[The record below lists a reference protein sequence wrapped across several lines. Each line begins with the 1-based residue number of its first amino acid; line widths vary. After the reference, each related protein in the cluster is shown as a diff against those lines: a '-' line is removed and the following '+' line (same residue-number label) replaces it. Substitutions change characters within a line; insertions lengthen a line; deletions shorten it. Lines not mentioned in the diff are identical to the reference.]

1 MAIYHLSA
9 KIIGRSAGRSA
20 VGAAAYRS
28 GTALVDNRLG
38 LVQDHSAKDD
48 VIHSEVML
56 PDGAPERLRDRGTLW
71 NEVEAVEKRKD
82 AQLAREIE
90 VAIPRELTRKQAM
103 ALARDFVAEQFVAK
117 GMVADLNVHWSVGED
132 GEAKPHAHVML
143 STREVGPEGF
153 GKKVVA
159 WNAKA
164 ELKQW
169 REAWADL
176 ANTRL
181 AELGHEARIDHRSLD
196 AQGIEL
202 SPQHKIGPAGARREE
217 RGEDAERA
225 AEHRAIARANGERIM
240 ADPSIALRTLT
251 HQQATFTREDL
262 AKLIH
267 RHSDGQE
274 QFAGV
279 MARVEASPELVRLGK
294 DARWRERWTTR
305 EMVEVERRLEGHAE
319 GIAGRG
325 HGVDRRHRE
334 AVLASREL
342 GVEQRAAYEHVT
354 GERGLALVVGYAGTG
369 KSTMLGAAR
378 EAWEAQGYSVRGA
391 ALSGIAAESL
401 EGGSG
406 IRSRTLASFEHGWGQ
421 GRDQLTARDVLVIDE
436 AGLVGSRQL
445 ERVLGHAAAVGAKVV
460 LVGDPEQLQA
470 IEAGAGFRALV
481 ERHGAAEITQ
491 VRRQRVEW
499 QREATVAL
507 ATGGTGE
514 ALARYAEAG
523 MVVAHATRAAA
534 REALV
539 ERWDARGRAHAG
551 ESTVMLAYTHD
562 DVRGLNE
569 LARERVRAA
578 GGLGV
583 DVEVATER
591 GTRAFAQGDRVMFLR
606 NGRELG
612 VRNGTLGVLR
622 AIESGGE
629 RLTVAIDGQGQE
641 ERDVTFYARDYAHID
656 HGYAATVHKAQGV
669 TVDRAYVLASEHLD
683 RHATYVG
690 LTRHRDG
697 VELHYGR
704 DDFADPTRLARML
717 GRERAKDST
726 LDYAAE
732 QAPDQARAADPVA
745 SFAERRGIVSEIIAQ
760 VKQAVPSKERVFAR
774 FGKAIG
780 RGEAGHRAEEA
791 QGGGRFV
798 GLQIGAGGEGRAH
811 EPSPRPERVAGPI
824 ERALRDYAEAWEQA
838 RRMEEQRLPVLAH
851 QRQALAQAGGEL
863 NRVRGDGA
871 RDLASALDRNPA
883 LARGD
888 AGALA
893 GAMEHEGQVR
903 RDPNLRAGR
912 FIERWR
918 AAEKEGARERLG
930 ELAGE
935 LKRDPQIE
943 SVLRARGRVPG
954 EDRLPQLEKTL
965 DIGLGRSRER
975 GIEM

>member
-1 MAIYHLSA
+1 MRADTRLRPAGNAGAFDAAGCGQHDAIRMERRDDALGYVA
-9 KIIGRSAGRSA
+9 TVIGRPCGVGTRLHHHHEVGLGRWSQVQRAHQLPGMVTHGLRAITIVGEQPGSDVDLVRHERHQLCRRAAG
-20 VGAAAYRS
+20 
-28 GTALVDNRLG
+28 NR
-38 LVQDHSAKDD
+38 QA
-48 VIHSEVML
+48 
-56 PDGAPERLRDRGTLW
+56 
-71 NEVEAVEKRKD
+71 EAG
-82 AQLAREIE
+82 
-90 VAIPRELTRKQAM
+90 
-103 ALARDFVAEQFVAK
+103 VAK
-117 GMVADLNVHWSVGED
+117 QERITKRGQRRKLEFCNHPYVCLTGPS
-132 GEAKPHAHVML
+132 KPGCPRFVIR
-143 STREVGPEGF
+143 S
-153 GKKVVA
+153 
-159 WNAKA
+159 
-164 ELKQW
+164 
-169 REAWADL
+169 WADL

-181 AELGHEARIDHRSLD
+181 AELGYEARIDHRSLE

-251 HQQATFTREDL
+251 HQQATFTREQL

-279 MARVEASPELVRLGK
+279 MARVEASAELVRLGK
-294 DARWRERWTTR
+294 DARGRERWTTR

-319 GIAGRG
+319 RIAGHA

-334 AVLASREL
+334 AALGTREL
-342 GVEQRAAYEHVT
+342 GPEQRAAYEHVT

-378 EAWEAQGYSVRGA
+378 EAWEGQAYTVHGA

-406 IRSRTLASFEHGWGQ
+406 IHSRTLASLEHSWGQ
-421 GRDQLTARDVLVIDE
+421 GRDQLTHRDVLVIDE

-445 ERVLGHAAAVGAKVV
+445 ERVLSHAREAGAKVV

-491 VRRQRVEW
+491 VRRQRVAW
-499 QREATVAL
+499 QRKATVAL
-507 ATGGTGE
+507 ATGRTGA
-514 ALARYAEAG
+514 ALGRYAEAG
-523 MVVAHATRAAA
+523 MVVAHKTREAA

-539 ERWDARGRAHAG
+539 ERWNDRGRTHRH
-551 ESTVMLAYTHD
+551 ESTVMLAYTRD
-562 DVRGLNE
+562 DVRALNE
-569 LARERVRAA
+569 LARERVRGA
-578 GGLGV
+578 GGLGA

-591 GTRAFAQGDRVMFLR
+591 GARAFAVGDRVMFLR
-606 NGRELG
+606 NERALG
-612 VRNGTLGVLR
+612 SHYSPADAVAVRNGTLGTVR

-629 RLTVAIDGQGQE
+629 RLTVALDDQGRE
-641 ERDVTFYARDYAHID
+641 EKDVTFYTRDYAHID

-669 TVDRAYVLASEHLD
+669 TVDRAYLLGSEHLD

-732 QAPDQARAADPVA
+732 QTTEQARAADPVA
-745 SFAERRGIVSEIIAQ
+745 SFAERRGIVSEIVAR
-760 VKQAVPSKERVFAR
+760 VKEAVPTREKVFAR
-774 FGKAIG
+774 FAKAIG
-780 RGEAGHRAEEA
+780 RGEVARGTEDTR
-791 QGGGRFV
+791 GGGRFA
-798 GLQIGAGGEGRAH
+798 GLQHGAGGKRLREQ
-811 EPSPRPERVAGPI
+811 PRLPERAVSPV
-824 ERALRDYAEAWEQA
+824 ERAVRDYAEAWGEA
-838 RRMEEQRLPVLAH
+838 RKMEERGLPVLAH
-851 QRQALAQAGGEL
+851 QRQALARVGGEL
-863 NRVRGDGA
+863 ERVREGGA
-871 RDLASALDRNPA
+871 QDLASALGRQPE

-893 GAMEHEGQVR
+893 AAMAHEGQVR
-903 RDPNLRAGR
+903 RDPNLRAAR
-912 FIERWR
+912 FLERWR
-918 AAEKEGARERLG
+918 AAETEGAREQLG
-930 ELAGE
+930 ELAAE

-943 SVLRARGRVPG
+943 SVLRARERVRVEDRVP
-954 EDRLPQLEKTL
+954 ELERTL
-965 DIGLGRSRER
+965 DIGGSGRSRER
-975 GIEM
+975 GMGR